1 VRSICCVLSALT
13 LGTCSLAARAQE
25 PESPAR
31 ALFKEARE
39 LAGKG
44 DYAAACPKF
53 EQSLALEVGL
63 GTQFNLAD
71 CWEHVGRTA
80 SAQQLFLGAA
90 ASAKAVGQT
99 EREQVLRERATA
111 LAPRISKLVI
121 EVNSSDPKLT
131 VKRDDLPLDVE
142 QYGRAVAID
151 PGTYVIT
158 AKSPGKQAWTKTI
171 EVKPGQKVVT
181 VSVPELEPE
190 KRKAAVADAG
200 KAQAEKATAKPLPPP
215 APARTDA
222 DGDLNYKAL
231 GLAVL
236 GVSALTFGTYMGIRY
251 KSANDEAK
259 LICPAST
266 NCTQKNISDHDDA
279 VDRASFNR
287 TLSYVGF
294 AGGAVSLLASAAF
307 FAFDKPKQ
315 GGDRAFRAAPAL
327 GETGFYGAV
336 VNGAF

>member
-1 VRSICCVLSALT
+1 VRSIRCVLSALT

-25 PESPAR
+25 AESPAR

-71 CWEHVGRTA
+71 CWEHVGRPA

-158 AKSPGKQAWTKTI
+158 AKSPGKQAWRKTI

-190 KRKAAVADAG
+190 KPKAAVAG
-200 KAQAEKATAKPLPPP
+200 KAQPEKATAKPLPPP

-222 DGDLNYKAL
+222 DGESPPSRPLN
-231 GLAVL
+231 
-236 GVSALTFGTYMGIRY
+236 
-251 KSANDEAK
+251 
-259 LICPAST
+259 
-266 NCTQKNISDHDDA
+266 
-279 VDRASFNR
+279 NR
-287 TLSYVGF
+287 G
-294 AGGAVSLLASAAF
+294 
-307 FAFDKPKQ
+307 
-315 GGDRAFRAAPAL
+315 RR
-327 GETGFYGAV
+327 
-336 VNGAF
+336 